1 MKRIEKSSSRRPSK
15 EKEQATKIKE
25 KKKRRDRR
33 EKVVARRDDDETA
46 VAKRAGA
53 RVLLGLVF
61 LNSGKKRMESVI
73 RDFNAAINIRRFAV
87 LKTRP
92 QELTRAIFV
101 EQPLRLKVYKE
112 KLKLIAGGRSK
123 KSCEPSEVAHIHS
136 HSRIAKR
143 FASTE
148 HISGCKFSGRNCSS
162 SSAVSSRRMLVA
174 GLKS

>member
-1 MKRIEKSSSRRPSK
+1 MKRIEKSSSRRPPK

-53 RVLLGLVF
+53 RVLIGLVF

-92 QELTRAIFV
+92 QELTRAIFGAASQAKGVQGEAEIDSRGPV
-101 EQPLRLKVYKE
+101 EK
-112 KLKLIAGGRSK
+112 KL
-123 KSCEPSEVAHIHS
+123 
-136 HSRIAKR
+136 
-143 FASTE
+143 
-148 HISGCKFSGRNCSS
+148 
-162 SSAVSSRRMLVA
+162 
-174 GLKS
+174 